1 MEAGCNHPRSFSKL
15 STLNPDFGGKVNRW
29 GISEERER
37 KREEKEDTAIEETI
51 SDDWLGLGLSR
62 EID

>member
-1 MEAGCNHPRSFSKL
+1 M
-15 STLNPDFGGKVNRW
+15 NPDFGGKVNRW

-37 KREEKEDTAIEETI
+37 KREEREDTAIEET
-51 SDDWLGLGLSR
+51 SADDWLGLGLSR